1 MVKRCPFCGG
11 EAEIVIFGIA
21 GYKTVGCKNCGVQM
35 SLHDTIEETIEAWNT
50 RDIWHTGIPQDE
62 GLYLCNVI
70 LSEDDD
76 NVPYYILI
84 YKNNEFRTKITDFV
98 IPKEHIIKWQKIEER

>member
-1 MVKRCPFCGG
+1 MTDKQISALCRRLNASPWQQKVLF
-11 EAEIVIFGIA
+11 
-21 GYKTVGCKNCGVQM
+21 
-35 SLHDTIEETIEAWNT
+35 EELASN
-50 RDIWHTGIPQDE
+50 WHTRTPTEE

-70 LSEDDD
+70 ISEDDD